1 MGGVSKRGV
10 VYCLPMWHTVSF
22 SLVAKKHIE
31 QLRRYTKV
39 YEWDE
44 MTIPDIYVVTPFALI
59 IHPVF
64 GAVWRWIQQM
74 SGIEPNLD
82 AALDSLSGR
91 LRKFEKVVG
100 FEVADSDAVSELA
113 VKLLA
118 PVDEVCVPSE
128 WSRRSFISSGCKKPV
143 RVVPHGLDTEWYT
156 TPPVNPSEIG
166 NQALQMLYRYKLDYN
181 KKLLTFWL
189 WHSPDRKGY
198 PEVQQFYER
207 LRKERNDVALVI
219 KTQGPLNLDVQSAS
233 QLNIVNVW
241 GWLDDR
247 EKMLLYD
254 LSDITLLFSR
264 GGAFEINGLESL
276 ARGVPIIAHR
286 KGAWAEY
293 SPPWCLVPEALKV
306 KVFADNAV
314 HVGYGYTVDVEK
326 AVDLAHVML
335 DNLDEYK
342 ARTREY
348 AQKVLAEKY
357 TWERVGEQIWGIVS
371 R

>member
-1 MGGVSKRGV
+1 MAQRSI
-10 VYCLPMWHTVSF
+10 VYAYPQWHTVSF
-22 SLVAKKHIE
+22 TLVAKKHIE
-31 QLRRYTKV
+31 QLRKYTKV

-44 MTIPDIYVVTPFALI
+44 TTIPDIYVTTPFVLI

-64 GAVWRWIQQM
+64 GAVWRWLQHI
-74 SGIEPNLD
+74 SGIEPSLD
-82 AALDSLSGR
+82 SALDSLSGR
-91 LRKFEKVVG
+91 LHKFEKIVG

-128 WSRRSFISSGCKKPV
+128 WSRRSFINSGCKKPV
-143 RVVPHGLDTEWYT
+143 HVVPHGLDTEWYT
-156 TPPVNPSEIG
+156 TPPVQPSEIG
-166 NQALQMLYRYKLDYN
+166 NQALQMLYRYKLDYG

-189 WHSPDRKGY
+189 WHSPERKGY
-198 PEVQQFYER
+198 PEVQQFYEK
-207 LRKERNDVALVI
+207 LRKERDDVALVI
-219 KTQGPLNLDVQSAS
+219 KTQGSLNLDVQLAS
-233 QLNIVNVW
+233 RLNIVNVW

-286 KGAWAEY
+286 KGPWAEY
-293 SPPWCLVPEALKV
+293 SPEWCLVPEALRV
-306 KVFADNAV
+306 KVFVDNAV
-314 HVGYGYTVDVEK
+314 HTGYGYTVDVEK
-326 AVDLAHVML
+326 AVDLAHAML

-348 AQKVLAEKY
+348 AQRVLAEKY
-357 TWERVGEQIWGIVS
+357 TWEKVGAQIWDIVS